1 MMAAAMTTAK
11 LVMSMIVVTLLTG
24 YELLDAHVIG
34 EDTIRSLDFG
44 CFGVI
49 KHANLHH
56 CFLQVML

>member
-1 MMAAAMTTAK
+1 MVAAAMTTAK

-34 EDTIRSLDFG
+34 VDTIRSLNFG
-44 CFGVI
+44 CFGMI